1 MDDRIKEIVH
11 MIAEV
16 NELEYA
22 TYKPLVDDI
31 CERKASKSEVENLLD
46 YMVGICNDDRMTEL
60 FKRVCRRYI
69 NLYPEMIS
77 SEIYAYK
84 DMYEE

>member
-16 NELEYA
+16 NELGYM
-22 TYKPLVDDI
+22 TYKLLVDDI

>member
-46 YMVGICNDDRMTEL
+46 
-60 FKRVCRRYI
+60 
-69 NLYPEMIS
+69 
-77 SEIYAYK
+77 
-84 DMYEE
+84 